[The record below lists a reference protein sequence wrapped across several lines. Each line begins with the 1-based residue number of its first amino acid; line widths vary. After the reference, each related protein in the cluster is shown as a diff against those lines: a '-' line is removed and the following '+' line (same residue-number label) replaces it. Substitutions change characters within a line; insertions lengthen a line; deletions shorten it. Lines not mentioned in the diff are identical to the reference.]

1 MGLQLDAVMLAKLA
15 KFVALVLKY
24 RRGASLTSLR
34 SESAIIEQLLV
45 DSLAVSMVE
54 GVDEAR
60 WCVDI
65 GAGGGFPSVAA
76 AIVLPRTAWVAVDSS
91 PRKVAFLKKMSREI
105 GLANYSPV
113 CASFQQFAS
122 LCEPPGEFELV
133 VMRGLKLNRRLLRAV
148 RSVLSD
154 SGWVVLYRHTE
165 RYSQLDVYGHLAH
178 GAAQMRETV
187 LEEGVRSLR
196 LEYHCL
202 DELAERLI
210 C

>member
-1 MGLQLDAVMLAKLA
+1 MGLQLDATMLSKLA

-24 RRGASLTSLR
+24 RRGASLTSLK
-34 SESAIIEQLLV
+34 SASAIIEQLLV

-60 WCVDI
+60 WCADI
-65 GAGGGFPSVAA
+65 GAGGGFPSVAV
-76 AIVLPRTAWVAVDSS
+76 AIVLPRTGWVAVDSS
-91 PRKVAFLKKMSREI
+91 PSKVAFLKKMSREI
-105 GLANYSPV
+105 GLSNYSPV
-113 CASFQQFAS
+113 CASFLEFAS
-122 LCEPPGEFELV
+122 SREPSGEFELV

-154 SGWVVLYRHTE
+154 SGQVVLYQHTE
-165 RYSQLDVYGHLAH
+165 RYSQLDIYGQLAH

-196 LEYHCL
+196 FEYHRF